1 MKKKFLIIFVLIF
14 STIYWFI
21 AYSINL
27 QLSLSEKVI
36 RLHIIANS
44 NSTFDQALKLKVRDN
59 IIKSISPKLKLSDSL
74 EESRKIIA
82 DSLLSIEDTATNTI
96 RPYADYNVKVALTHA
111 KFPTK
116 NYSGISFPAGNY
128 ETLNVTLGTGTGEN
142 WWCVMFPPL
151 CFTNS
156 SVEFD
161 NDSVETLKENLSPEE
176 YSLISNSENPDV
188 RIKFKLLEWLNK

>member
-1 MKKKFLIIFVLIF
+1 MKKKFLIIFALVF
-14 STIYWFI
+14 SITYWFI
-21 AYSINL
+21 ASSANL
-27 QLSLSEKVI
+27 QYSLSEKVI

-44 NSTFDQALKLKVRDN
+44 NSTFDQALKLKVRDD
-59 IIKSISPKLKLSDSL
+59 IIKSISPKLKLSNSL

-82 DSLLSIEDTATNTI
+82 DNLSYVEETANNTI
-96 RPYADYNVKVALTHA
+96 RPYAEYDVRVALTHS

-116 NYSGISFPAGNY
+116 NYSNISFPAGNY

-161 NDSVETLKENLSPEE
+161 DDSVETLKENLSPEE
-176 YSLISNSENPDV
+176 YSLISNSKSPDV